1 MTLGYD
7 RWVENRVSWHKL
19 RGSERREM
27 ECWDLQN
34 GQKYEELFLAA
45 GVPSSSWCASG
56 RQIMSICPCPW
67 PWAVVYLAA
76 AYTRRTAETH
86 SQTMLLLW
94 GSMFILSLVLG
105 LAIFIK
111 FLLLGYA

>member
-1 MTLGYD
+1 
-7 RWVENRVSWHKL
+7 
-19 RGSERREM
+19 
-27 ECWDLQN
+27 
-34 GQKYEELFLAA
+34 
-45 GVPSSSWCASG
+45 
-56 RQIMSICPCPW
+56 
-67 PWAVVYLAA
+67 VVYLAA

>member
-1 MTLGYD
+1 MIDG
-7 RWVENRVSWHKL
+7 L
-19 RGSERREM
+19 RIESAGIS
-27 ECWDLQN
+27 CGDQN
-34 GQKYEELFLAA
+34 EEKWSAGICRTGKKYEELFLAA